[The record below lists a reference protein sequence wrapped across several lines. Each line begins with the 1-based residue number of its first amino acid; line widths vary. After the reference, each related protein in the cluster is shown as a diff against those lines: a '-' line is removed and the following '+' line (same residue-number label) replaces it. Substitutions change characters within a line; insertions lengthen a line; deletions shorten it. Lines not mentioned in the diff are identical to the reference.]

1 MSKQDPAA
9 ITRWHEAGH
18 AVIARALGIP
28 VAGVT
33 ARPSRKNQGCIFVDG
48 KSWGVGDQ
56 QFHEGMIKVLL
67 AGTLAVGR
75 QFPHLDFESDI
86 MDHGDV
92 WQAYG
97 HAHKLALLLGLPQP
111 ERLNIAHVYPA
122 TEKLVD
128 DLTAETE
135 ALISIS
141 VNWSAIGRV
150 ARALHCN
157 EFLKP
162 AQLDAIV
169 RN

>member
-1 MSKQDPAA
+1 MSKRNPAA

-18 AVIARALGIP
+18 AVVARALGIP

-33 ARPSRKNQGCIFVDG
+33 ARPSRKNKGCVFVDS
-48 KSWGVGDQ
+48 KSWGVGAR
-56 QFHEGMIKVLL
+56 QFHEGMIKVRL
-67 AGTLAVGR
+67 AGTLAVNK
-75 QFPHLDFESDI
+75 QFPHLDFESEVI
-86 MDHGDV
+86 DHEDV
-92 WQAYG
+92 WQAYD

-111 ERLNIAHVYPA
+111 ERLNIAHAYPA

-150 ARALHCN
+150 ARALHRN
-157 EFLKP
+157 EFLEQ
-162 AQLDAIV
+162 AQLDTIIK
-169 RN
+169 N